1 MIQVVPQWNVSVWNA
16 DNYLNDEPPTLEL
29 SIADHH
35 LSNVLRKLADITF
48 KPPAVKMRIERE
60 TT

>member
-1 MIQVVPQWNVSVWNA
+1 MMQVVPQWRVSVWSA
-16 DNYLNDEPPTLEL
+16 EGETQTVEL
-29 SIADHH
+29 SIADNH

-60 TT
+60 GHE

>member
-1 MIQVVPQWNVSVWNA
+1 MQVVPQWKVSVWSVYDTA
-16 DNYLNDEPPTLEL
+16 PLEL

-60 TT
+60 ES